1 MPQEYLLLIAL
12 AVLLVFMFWSS
23 RRRANRMKAEQEAK
37 VQQMVPGVKV
47 LLQGG
52 LYGTIVAYDAEDL
65 SKPARVELAPGVEVE
80 VHSQGI
86 LRIVDEPTETVTEE
100 EFLEAETDQAEYAA
114 DVASGFTSSISAD
127 EARERADDASAPD
140 ADTRDKPQA

>member
-1 MPQEYLLLIAL
+1 MPQEYLLLVAL

-23 RRRANRMKAEQEAK
+23 RRRAKRMKEEQEAK

-52 LYGTIVAYDAEDL
+52 LYGRIVAYDAEDL
-65 SKPARVELAPGVEVE
+65 SKSARVELAPGVEVE

-86 LRIVDEPTETVTEE
+86 LRIVDEQTETVTED

-114 DVASGFTSSISAD
+114 DVASGLASSISAD
-127 EARERADDASAPD
+127 DARERADEAPGSD
-140 ADTRDKPQA
+140 ADPRDKPQA